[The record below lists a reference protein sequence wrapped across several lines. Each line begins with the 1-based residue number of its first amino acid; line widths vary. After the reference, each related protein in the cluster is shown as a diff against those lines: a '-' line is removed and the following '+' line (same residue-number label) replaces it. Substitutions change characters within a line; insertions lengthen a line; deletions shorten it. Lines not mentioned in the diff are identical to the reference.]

1 MKKRTLITAA
11 AILAAM
17 TMLAG
22 CNNGETSGQS
32 NQSSQSSQSTQSTQS
47 TQSGETVSSDGSSS
61 VTSTTGETS
70 STESTTSDTSSTGSS
85 GSTESTTSDATSEP
99 SAADKPVTVAD
110 LSLKD
115 GEYTIGVTLEGGSGK
130 TKVTSPTKLVIK
142 DGAATA
148 EVEFSSS
155 KYDYMK
161 VGETKYD
168 MINTEGNS
176 KFLIPVSGFDYKMP
190 VIANT
195 TAMGNP
201 HEIEYTLF
209 FDSKTIS

>member
-1 MKKRTLITAA
+1 MKKRTLITIA

-22 CNNGETSGQS
+22 CSNGETPDQS
-32 NQSSQSSQSTQSTQS
+32 NQSGQSTQSTQS
-47 TQSGETVSSDGSSS
+47 TQSSQSSESSTVSSDEPSS
-61 VTSTTGETS
+61 VTSTPSETS
-70 STESTTSDTSSTGSS
+70 STESVTSDTAS
-85 GSTESTTSDATSEP
+85 EPDTSDTE
-99 SAADKPVTVAD
+99 KPVTVTD

-115 GEYTIGVTLEGGSGK
+115 GEYTISVTLEGGSGK
-130 TKVTSPTKLVIK
+130 TKVTSPTNLIVK

-168 MINTEGNS
+168 RINTEGNS
-176 KFLIPVSGFDYKMP
+176 KFLIPVSGFDHKMP

>member
-1 MKKRTLITAA
+1 MKKRTLITIA

-22 CNNGETSGQS
+22 CSNGETPDQS
-32 NQSSQSSQSTQSTQS
+32 NQSGQSTQSTQS
-47 TQSGETVSSDGSSS
+47 TQSSQSSESSTVSSDEPSS
-61 VTSTTGETS
+61 VTSTPSETS
-70 STESTTSDTSSTGSS
+70 STESVTSDTAS
-85 GSTESTTSDATSEP
+85 EPDTSDTE
-99 SAADKPVTVAD
+99 KPVTVTD

-115 GEYTIGVTLEGGSGK
+115 GEYTISVTLEGGSGK
-130 TKVTSPTKLVIK
+130 TKVTSPTNLIVK

-161 VGETKYD
+161 IGETKYD

>member
-1 MKKRTLITAA
+1 MKKFFVTAA
-11 AILAAM
+11 ALAAAI
-17 TMLAG
+17 TMLSG
-22 CNNGETSGQS
+22 CADGEASDQS
-32 NQSSQSSQSTQSTQS
+32 NQSGQSTQSS
-47 TQSGETVSSDGSSS
+47 ESSTVSSDESSGVTSSS
-61 VTSTTGETS
+61 GETS
-70 STESTTSDTSSTGSS
+70 SSGATGATGAAESTS
-85 GSTESTTSDATSEP
+85 SDASSEP
-99 SAADKPVTVAD
+99 SVSDKPVSVAD
-110 LSLKD
+110 LGLAD
-115 GEYTIGVTLEGGSGK
+115 GEYTIGVKLEGGSGK
-130 TKVTSPTKLVIK
+130 TKVTSPAKLVIK

>member
-1 MKKRTLITAA
+1 MKRKILLAA
-11 AILAAM
+11 AILAV
-17 TMLAG
+17 TTVFAG
-22 CNNGETSGQS
+22 CGDNAASDQS
-32 NQSSQSSQSTQSTQS
+32 NSSAAQSAVSG
-47 TQSGETVSSDGSSS
+47 TQSGDSDTSGDTSSAPDATSSAQS
-61 VTSTTGETS
+61 TDSTADATSTTSETS
-70 STESTTSDTSSTGSS
+70 PASPD
-85 GSTESTTSDATSEP
+85 
-99 SAADKPVTVAD
+99 ADKPTTVAD
-110 LSLKD
+110 LSLED

-130 TKVTSPTKLVIK
+130 TTVTSPTKLIIK

-148 EVEFSSS
+148 EVELSSS

-161 VGETKYD
+161 VDGVKYD

-190 VIANT
+190 IAANT

-209 FDSKTIS
+209 FDSTTIS

>member
-1 MKKRTLITAA
+1 MKKIFVTAA
-11 AILAAM
+11 AVAAAI

-22 CNNGETSGQS
+22 CSNGETPDQSNQSGQS
-32 NQSSQSSQSTQSTQS
+32 TQSTQSSQSSQSSQSNES
-47 TQSGETVSSDGSSS
+47 SSVSSDEPSS
-61 VTSTTGETS
+61 VTSTSGETS
-70 STESTTSDTSSTGSS
+70 STESTSSDTSSA
-85 GSTESTTSDATSEP
+85 ESTASNTNSEP
-99 SAADKPVTVAD
+99 SVSDKPVSVAD

-115 GEYTIGVTLEGGSGK
+115 GEYTIGVKLEGGSGK
-130 TKVTSPTKLVIK
+130 TKVTTPAKLIVK

-161 VGETKYD
+161 VDGTKYD

>member
-1 MKKRTLITAA
+1 MKRKILLAA
-11 AILAAM
+11 AILAV
-17 TMLAG
+17 TTVFAG
-22 CNNGETSGQS
+22 CGDNAASDQS
-32 NQSSQSSQSTQSTQS
+32 NSSTTQSAVSGTQSGDNSSEDTSSAPDATSSTQSTES
-47 TQSGETVSSDGSSS
+47 TADA
-61 VTSTTGETS
+61 TSTTSETS
-70 STESTTSDTSSTGSS
+70 PASPD
-85 GSTESTTSDATSEP
+85 
-99 SAADKPVTVAD
+99 ADKPTTVAD
-110 LSLKD
+110 LSLED

-130 TKVTSPTKLVIK
+130 TTVTSPTKLIIK

-148 EVEFSSS
+148 EVELSSS

-161 VGETKYD
+161 VDGVKYD

-190 VIANT
+190 ISANT

-209 FDSKTIS
+209 FDSTTIS

>member
-1 MKKRTLITAA
+1 MKRKILFAA
-11 AILAAM
+11 AILAV
-17 TMLAG
+17 TTVFAG
-22 CNNGETSGQS
+22 CGDNAASDQS
-32 NQSSQSSQSTQSTQS
+32 NSSTTQSAVS
-47 TQSGETVSSDGSSS
+47 GTQSGDNSSEDTSS
-61 VTSTTGETS
+61 VPDVTSSAQSTDSTADATSTTSETS
-70 STESTTSDTSSTGSS
+70 PASPD
-85 GSTESTTSDATSEP
+85 
-99 SAADKPVTVAD
+99 ADKPTTVAD
-110 LSLKD
+110 LSLED

-130 TKVTSPTKLVIK
+130 TTVTSPTKLIIK

-148 EVEFSSS
+148 EVELSSS

-161 VGETKYD
+161 VDGVKYD

-190 VIANT
+190 ISANT

-209 FDSKTIS
+209 FDSTTIS

>member
-1 MKKRTLITAA
+1 MKRKILLAA
-11 AILAAM
+11 AILAVTTAF
-17 TMLAG
+17 AG
-22 CNNGETSGQS
+22 CGDNAASDQS
-32 NQSSQSSQSTQSTQS
+32 NSSTTQSAVS
-47 TQSGETVSSDGSSS
+47 GTQSGDNSSEDTSS
-61 VTSTTGETS
+61 VPDVTSSAQSTDSTADATSTTSETS
-70 STESTTSDTSSTGSS
+70 PASPD
-85 GSTESTTSDATSEP
+85 
-99 SAADKPVTVAD
+99 ADKPTTVAD
-110 LSLKD
+110 LSLED

-130 TKVTSPTKLVIK
+130 TTVTSPTKLIIK

-148 EVEFSSS
+148 EVELSSS

-161 VGETKYD
+161 VDGVKYD

-190 VIANT
+190 IAANT

-209 FDSKTIS
+209 FDSTTIS

>member
-1 MKKRTLITAA
+1 MKKFFVTAA
-11 AILAAM
+11 AVAAAI

-22 CNNGETSGQS
+22 CSNGETPDQS
-32 NQSSQSSQSTQSTQS
+32 NQSGQSTQSS
-47 TQSGETVSSDGSSS
+47 ESSTVSSDETSS
-61 VTSTTGETS
+61 VTSSSGATGATGAAESTS
-70 STESTTSDTSSTGSS
+70 S
-85 GSTESTTSDATSEP
+85 DASSEP
-99 SAADKPVTVAD
+99 SVSDKPVSVAD
-110 LSLKD
+110 LGLAD
-115 GEYTIGVTLEGGSGK
+115 GEYTIGVKLEGGSGK
-130 TKVTSPTKLVIK
+130 TKVTTPTKLIVK